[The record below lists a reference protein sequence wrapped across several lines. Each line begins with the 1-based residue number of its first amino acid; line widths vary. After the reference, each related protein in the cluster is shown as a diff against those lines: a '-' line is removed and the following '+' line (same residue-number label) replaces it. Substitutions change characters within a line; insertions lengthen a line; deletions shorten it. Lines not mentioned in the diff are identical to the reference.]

1 MSVTVVDPG
10 GEIQAKSGKQCW
22 FCILFYIWSIYEY
35 DMDFVDM
42 LELLAVQDVVL
53 EYGVMLC
60 LKCVK

>member
-1 MSVTVVDPG
+1 ML
-10 GEIQAKSGKQCW
+10 
-22 FCILFYIWSIYEY
+22 ILHFILSIYEY
-35 DMDFVDM
+35 DVDFVDM